1 MSLIL
6 STVKVIPKQL
16 ERFNTVKVSKKLVS
30 KLKTIPVINSS
41 KYDSA
46 SKNIRYKYN
55 NILISNVLSVSK
67 SLLISE
73 DNKEEEKNLDNVNY
87 KYPYKPLYFY
97 NIDNNINGKKIIFLS
112 KKKSFQKNVSFISN
126 TKKKSNINKSVEN
139 NTSTFKSSKDTSF
152 MNNLFNNTSNKTI
165 NYNFI
170 NKKTKPNKIVRKN
183 LLKNKNINF
192 LYSLNCSGCEKE
204 ITKDFKNS
212 INVNEKFFLAFI
224 DNINTDNYNI
234 IKCKEKLRQYFSD
247 NDTFDI
253 HSSCF
258 KELLDNYTWQ
268 ENENY
273 FSDFYS
279 TKINKFSTK
288 TPLNI
293 TVKINSLQLLF
304 CEIKNVNNNINI
316 INKNNK
322 ERLVLNTKIKFPFQF
337 LPFFYGLK
345 NDEFINLLTALIDYD
360 FTKNIFYITNSIFIE
375 KIEESKTLYDFF
387 TENNF
392 AFNNDLNKAKE
403 YFIYDWDVKDKNN
416 KIKHFKLKILLP
428 RMKIRIN
435 CYNKTKIKFYKNISI
450 KTMDDL
456 IKYSFNEWDL
466 FILINF
472 SEHKIF
478 RFEINKI
485 LCHKYSKENNSY
497 LNNTFDNPKY
507 NNSIN
512 FNLTDPIVKKNTIR
526 RNDSSYSFFYTL
538 FNENKKTN
546 NEAYFINFILPKIS
560 ISYNNLINNFNKEF
574 EVGLKKIHHLNKL
587 RKYFYQE
594 DLIKFSMIIKNA
606 NHNPDDDDKLGNNNT
621 KNFQHRASFYKRK
634 SSAVDFAD
642 KRKSLTVRQYLKKK
656 VTTKKKLINKL
667 SNLSHSN
674 SITINNSLPN
684 IPKKLEIIKDINLN
698 LEPYIFNFDESIL
711 KFIDFKDIHKNDSK
725 DDSKTDKFI
734 IDIGCLE
741 LSWTD
746 KEGLSNN
753 YQFNKKISE
762 YLLDFPQLKWKNY
775 VEKNLERIIF
785 GKSDE
790 NKNIKQIFFNN

>member
-1 MSLIL
+1 MS
-6 STVKVIPKQL
+6 
-16 ERFNTVKVSKKLVS
+16 N
-30 KLKTIPVINSS
+30 
-41 KYDSA
+41 D
-46 SKNIRYKYN
+46 
-55 NILISNVLSVSK
+55 
-67 SLLISE
+67 
-73 DNKEEEKNLDNVNY
+73 
-87 KYPYKPLYFY
+87 
-97 NIDNNINGKKIIFLS
+97 
-112 KKKSFQKNVSFISN
+112 KSFQRNVSFISN
-126 TKKKSNINKSVEN
+126 IKKTNRSLDNIS
-139 NTSTFKSSKDTSF
+139 STFKSSKDTSL
-152 MNNLFNNTSNKTI
+152 MNNLFNNSSNKKI
-165 NYNFI
+165 EYNFI
-170 NKKTKPNKIVRKN
+170 NYKKPNKIIRQYIINK
-183 LLKNKNINF
+183 KNINC
-192 LYSLNCSGCEKE
+192 LDSLNYANFEKE
-204 ITKDFKNS
+204 ELKDIKNS
-212 INVNEKFFLAFI
+212 INVNDKFFFAFI
-224 DNINTDNYNI
+224 DTKNTDKHHT
-234 IKCKEKLRQYFSD
+234 IKRKEKLRQYFSE
-247 NDTFDI
+247 NDTPNLD
-253 HSSCF
+253 SSCF

-288 TPLNI
+288 TSLDI
-293 TVKINSLQLLF
+293 ILKLNSLQLIF
-304 CEIKNVNNNINI
+304 YEIKNVNKNKENININNNI
-316 INKNNK
+316 INK
-322 ERLVLNTKIKFPFQF
+322 ERLILKAKIKMPFQF
-337 LPFFYGLK
+337 LSLFYGLK
-345 NDEFINLLTALIDYD
+345 DDEFINLITALIYYD
-360 FTKNIFYITNSIFIE
+360 FNKNIFYITNSIFIE

-387 TENNF
+387 TENNI